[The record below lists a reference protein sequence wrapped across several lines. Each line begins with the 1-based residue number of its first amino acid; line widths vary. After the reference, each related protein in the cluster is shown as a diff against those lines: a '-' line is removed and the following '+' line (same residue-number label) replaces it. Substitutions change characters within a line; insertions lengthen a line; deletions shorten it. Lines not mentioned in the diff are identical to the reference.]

1 MTVFPFL
8 PLLLLLLNSW
18 ILFLFTF
25 VLPTFLPLVFIFLVD
40 FIFWSFS
47 LFWFQC
53 WLGGKNQLSI
63 LFFGFL
69 LFVFPLL
76 ALLLLVCR
84 HLCFSSTSRCT
95 LKLALFLPPGL
106 PVVLRHAF
114 LLFLFF
120 LMSSDV
126 LAFVYLAL
134 TSSSTRF
141 STAGSSAIFYYYF
154 ISTPFCFYL
163 LRRFSIKVNGHSI
176 DYMNKL
182 HT

>member
-95 LKLALFLPPGL
+95 LKLALFFTSRTSCRSTTCFSSIFVFLDVFRCLGFRL
-106 PVVLRHAF
+106 LGSHLFVYTFFYCREFCNLL
-114 LLFLFF
+114 LLFYFYSL
-120 LMSSDV
+120 L
-126 LAFVYLAL
+126 LL
-134 TSSSTRF
+134 SSS
-141 STAGSSAIFYYYF
+141 
-154 ISTPFCFYL
+154 PFL
-163 LRRFSIKVNGHSI
+163 
-176 DYMNKL
+176 NKS
-182 HT
+182 

>member
-63 LFFGFL
+63 LFFGFP

-95 LKLALFLPPGL
+95 LKLAF
-106 PVVLRHAF
+106 
-114 LLFLFF
+114 
-120 LMSSDV
+120 
-126 LAFVYLAL
+126 
-134 TSSSTRF
+134 
-141 STAGSSAIFYYYF
+141 
-154 ISTPFCFYL
+154 FYL
-163 LRRFSIKVNGHSI
+163 LDFLSFYDMLFFYFCFSWCLQMSWLSFTWLSPLRLHVFLLQGVLQSFIIILFLLPFASI
-176 DYMNKL
+176 FFAVSQ
-182 HT
+182 